1 MSLQYNYAGAWLLH
15 PDRIDNTPP
24 VRIVEAAMLGNSDAL
39 LYLGRA
45 YLVPPP
51 VSAVLLRKCGTCH
64 DYWPASECD
73 QHGLCPSCAHKRRE
87 EQIRYAAEHPTTHK
101 YCRSCE
107 TTHPRSMFTRKTDAR
122 DGYHPYCRDCRN
134 TERRA
139 AYRIAKVRSWQKKR
153 NL

>member
-1 MSLQYNYAGAWLLH
+1 MALQYNYAGAWLLH

-24 VRIVEAAMLGNSDAL
+24 VRIVEAAQMGNSDAL

-45 YLVPPP
+45 HLVPPP
-51 VSAVLLRKCGTCH
+51 VSGTLLQQCEKCKQ
-64 DYWPASECD
+64 YWPASECD
-73 QHGLCPSCAHKRRE
+73 KNDLCPSCAHKRRE
-87 EQIRYAAEHPTTHK
+87 EQIRYAAEHSTTHK

-107 TTHPRSMFTRKTDAR
+107 TTHPRTMFTRKTDAR

-139 AYRIAKVRSWQKKR
+139 AYRIAKVRRWQNVR